1 MSSEEKKEKLF
12 GEFPPITT
20 SQWEEKILEDLKG
33 ADYNKK
39 LIWQTI
45 DGIDVRPYY
54 REEDLKKLHYLDVL
68 PGEYPFI
75 RGYKTRNNDWDICQE
90 IVVQSFRE
98 ANRKALSLIDK
109 GVSSPKF
116 ILSEKLPENLKRL
129 EELLEN
135 IDLQSVPVHFSVPSI
150 EPSLL
155 NLLFEL
161 VIKKG
166 YDSSGIKGSLDFD
179 PLGYWFRT
187 GNYFKNKKTDLLS
200 LKKSLDF
207 GIKNLP
213 SFRVISVSAGIFHQA
228 GASISQELG
237 FALATG
243 AEYLST
249 FTDHGLN
256 AGDIAQ
262 RISFNFSTGS
272 DYFPEIAKLRS
283 ARVLWSVIT
292 SAFSPEYKDSCRMN
306 INCSTSGFNQTV
318 FDPYN
323 NLLRATTEAMSS
335 ILGGADSLTVLPFD
349 NATGNSGEF
358 SERLARNIQ
367 LILREEAY
375 FNKVA
380 DPSAGSYYIEN
391 LTKKISENA
400 WKIFINIEKERGILN
415 AAGKEIIQDMIE
427 TTAKEKVDRIALRKD
442 KMVGINRYPD
452 IEERISGKM
461 KSTGDEEYHEK
472 KPFGRPIRKTR
483 AASEFEQLRIK
494 TNMSRK
500 TPCVFLLT
508 FGDPARRRARAA
520 FSSEF
525 FACAGF
531 KIMDNIGFKS
541 LEEGIA
547 TSLKK
552 SADIVVLC
560 SSDEEYAEAGPV
572 AAKKLKGK
580 AVVVI
585 AGYPEKIIEQ
595 LKAGGLEHFIHMKSN
610 VLEELKKYQK
620 ILGIL

>member
-1 MSSEEKKEKLF
+1 MVSEEPKEKLF
-12 GEFPPITT
+12 AEFSPVTT
-20 SQWEEKILEDLKG
+20 RQWEEKILEDLKG
-33 ADYNKK
+33 ADYNEN
-39 LIWQTI
+39 LIWRTI
-45 DGIDVRPYY
+45 DEIDLRPYY
-54 REEDLKKLHYLDVL
+54 REEDLKELPYLDVV

-75 RGYKTRNNDWDICQE
+75 RGYKTRNNNWDICQE
-90 IVVQSFRE
+90 IVVHSFRE

-109 GVSSPKF
+109 GVTSPKF
-116 ILSEKLPENLKRL
+116 ILTEKLPENLKIL

-135 IDLQSVPVHFSVPSI
+135 IDLQSVHVHFSVSSI
-150 EPSLL
+150 DPSLL
-155 NLLFEL
+155 NLLYEL
-161 VIKKG
+161 AIRKG
-166 YDSSGIKGSLDFD
+166 YDPSAINGSVDYD
-179 PLGYWFRT
+179 PLGYLLRT
-187 GNYFKNKKTDLLS
+187 GNYFKDEEKDLLF

-207 GIKNLP
+207 AIKNLP

-243 AEYLST
+243 AEYLAT
-249 FTDHGLN
+249 FADHELN
-256 AGDIAQ
+256 AGEISQ

-283 ARVLWSVIT
+283 ARLLWFVIT
-292 SAFSPEYKDSCRMN
+292 RAFNPEYMDSCRMN

-323 NLLRATTEAMSS
+323 NLLRATTEAMSA

-391 LTKKISENA
+391 LTNKISENA
-400 WKIFINIEKERGILN
+400 WKIFTDIEKEGGILN
-415 AAGKEIIQDMIE
+415 AFGKGIIQDMIE
-427 TTAKEKVDRIALRKD
+427 TTAKEKLDRIARRKD

-452 IEERISGKM
+452 TVERISRKM
-461 KSTGDEEYHEK
+461 KSTGNEEYYAK
-472 KPFGRPIRKTR
+472 KPFGRPIRETR

-494 TNMSRK
+494 TGIFQK

-508 FGDPARRRARAA
+508 FGDAVMSRARAS

-531 KIMDNIGFKS
+531 EIMDNIGFKS
-541 LEEGIA
+541 VEEGITTA
-547 TSLKK
+547 LKK

-560 SSDEEYAEAGPV
+560 SSDEEYEEAGPV

-595 LKAGGLEHFIHMKSN
+595 LKASGLENFIHVKSN
-610 VLEELKKYQK
+610 VLEELNKYQK
-620 ILGIL
+620 ILCI